1 MPRQTDE
8 TEDRPRRRKKSRSN
22 KSLTRYLIVGGAVG
36 AVVLLGVLILAVL
49 LLWSRYGPAKTTAP
63 AEYVIY
69 NSPEDVFHVTL
80 PKGWKFQY
88 GGRKDT
94 YWVNAEKGGATIKVY
109 ESLVGSLLGDIAGA
123 AQPDSNG
130 PDESLP
136 VSRVHDFKQKLLA
149 AEYGSY
155 REEPAVTVET
165 KFGKARR
172 SMFNARGD
180 LGQKLRGYR
189 VTALGGQTQI
199 GIVCTCSPGDWDVLE
214 PAFARAIES
223 VGAGSVQK

>member
-1 MPRQTDE
+1 MPRQAEDQD
-8 TEDRPRRRKKSRSN
+8 DRPRRRKKSRSN

-36 AVVLLGVLILAVL
+36 GVVLLAVLILVVA
-49 LLWSRYGPAKTTAP
+49 LLWSRYGATKTTAP

-88 GGRKDT
+88 GGRKDM

-123 AQPDSNG
+123 VQPDPNA
-130 PDESLP
+130 PDEALP
-136 VSRVHDFKQKLLA
+136 VSRVHEFKQKLLA
-149 AEYGSY
+149 EEYGSY
-155 REEPAVTVET
+155 REEPAVTVNT
-165 KFGKARR
+165 KYGKARR

-180 LGQKLRGYR
+180 IGQKLRGYR

-199 GIVCTCSPGDWDVLE
+199 GVVCTCSPSDWDVLE
-214 PAFARAIES
+214 PAFARVIES
-223 VGAGSVQK
+223 VGPGSVQK

>member
-8 TEDRPRRRKKSRSN
+8 TDDRPRRRKKSRSD

-36 AVVLLGVLILAVL
+36 AIVLLGGMILAVV
-49 LLWSRYGPAKTTAP
+49 LLWSRYGPAKATAH

-80 PKGWKFQY
+80 PKGWKIQY
-88 GGRKDT
+88 GGRKDM

-109 ESLVGSLLGDIAGA
+109 ESLVGSLMGDIAGA
-123 AQPDSNG
+123 VQPDPNA
-130 PDESLP
+130 PDEALP

-149 AEYGSY
+149 EEYGSY
-155 REEPAVTVET
+155 REEPDVTMET

-172 SMFNARGD
+172 ATLYARGD
-180 LGQKLRGYR
+180 L
-189 VTALGGQTQI
+189 
-199 GIVCTCSPGDWDVLE
+199 
-214 PAFARAIES
+214 
-223 VGAGSVQK
+223 VQQLHG